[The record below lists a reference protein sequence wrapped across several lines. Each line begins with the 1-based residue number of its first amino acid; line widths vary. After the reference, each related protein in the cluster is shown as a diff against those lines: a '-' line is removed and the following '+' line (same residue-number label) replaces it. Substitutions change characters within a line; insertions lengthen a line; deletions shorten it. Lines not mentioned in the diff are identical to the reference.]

1 MKSITAKNGM
11 MLIFYGFNIVQIKNV
26 SIKFTL
32 LSINSE
38 LESGF
43 HFNWLV
49 LFSSELLNL
58 FVEWL
63 RPDESRENASS
74 AKSSFSCGKTYIEV
88 FSGPIG

>member
-1 MKSITAKNGM
+1 M
-11 MLIFYGFNIVQIKNV
+11 

-63 RPDESRENASS
+63 RPDEGQWENASS

-88 FSGPIG
+88 FSGPIGWQRLMSAVAAT